1 MSKTAPDYDFLN
13 IKQRFFDVNEKRR
26 KRIDSDLNTSQREFL
41 RLLPL
46 LFHVNHPLLPGYVS
60 KSTPRGIP
68 MYSPDRDT
76 LHLSTRIS
84 RSFKYK
90 KVAYKKFDIDAIYL
104 MGSSGTIAYS
114 EKSDFDIWVC
124 HRESLEALPYEEL
137 QKKTQGIQQWAQN
150 LDVDANIYLVN
161 ARNVREGE
169 FGFLTEESSG
179 SALGV
184 LLLEEFYRTSVLL
197 HGLYPL
203 WWLVPPECEFRYEEY
218 VEDLK
223 QKRFV
228 YSKGHIDF
236 GGLRTVNANEF
247 YGATLWLLYKG
258 INSPYKSI
266 LKILLMQAYA
276 NEFPN
281 INMLGM
287 NFKKSVYAGEDDIDV
302 LDPYIMILEK
312 VESFLDK
319 EENKARLLLARRS
332 FYIKVN
338 EFMSQKKP
346 HNSKNWRRNLLEKI
360 IKTWGWNISDIVL
373 IDERNKWKLEQVVNE
388 RKLLVNE
395 FKNSYQFLSDFSS
408 EHVENKTLICQAD
421 LNILGRKI
429 YAAFERKPGKIE
441 LLYRGISNQLFES
454 HISLHKLYSDKNIGF
469 WVAFHGSVA
478 KKDIAT
484 ASPLKRSVN
493 LVELLCWCYFNKIV
507 NQKTVIGLYEHDS
520 DFSKKEIELLIKNLD
535 KTFSSFLERDGSY
548 YNYSQPAKIIA
559 NVTYLNA
566 GVDPMLL
573 GRKDRVHIASEKSDS
588 FKYGEKGNNLTV
600 TIDQVCLTSWHE
612 ILVFSYRG
620 ILGLMEF
627 IKEHVFWS
635 PPSKGRRPPSINACS
650 FSSYRGSSIS
660 KRVEKLFDEVY
671 DCFYSNKDNSDIDF
685 ILGLETDY
693 YLLMMDGDNL
703 LYSKIGS
710 YDKLLNKLAM
720 PCEKYRR
727 RIFDSETLNR
737 HILPLIYEKNKPE
750 KVQCFYEINDALV
763 DVYIAD
769 ERGSLFYQKS
779 IFFDAPT
786 LTEQYTR
793 FFESVHSR
801 MSFITEQNS
810 QDTTVKVDGVEFYM
824 LQRDP
829 DGHKILVEQP
839 VNKSV
844 RPSKFIALQIMVDL
858 VDEKPIFTLYYEDEE
873 FSGLQYGSALYLE
886 VVKRVLDSR
895 KSGENYDIYVTD
907 VALSLS
913 VINMSV
919 NSIQTS
925 RYLYYKKEIEEKL
938 KLASQG
944 L

>member
-26 KRIDSDLNTSQREFL
+26 KRIDSDLNTSQKEFL

-68 MYSPDRDT
+68 LYSPDRDT

-124 HRESLEALPYEEL
+124 HRESLDALPYEEL
-137 QKKTQGIQQWAQN
+137 HKKTQGIQKWAQD

-161 ARNVREGE
+161 AKNVREGE

-276 NEFPN
+276 NEFPD

-312 VESFLDK
+312 VEKFLDK

-360 IKTWGWNISDIVL
+360 INSWGWNISDIVL

-408 EHVENKTLICQAD
+408 EHVEDKTLICQAD

-469 WVAFHGSVA
+469 WVAYHGSVA

-573 GRKDRVHIASEKSDS
+573 GRNDRVHIASEKSDS

-710 YDKLLNKLAM
+710 YDKLLNKLAR

-737 HILPLIYEKNKPE
+737 HIIPLIYEKNKAG

-779 IFFDAPT
+779 TFFDAPT

-886 VVKRVLDSR
+886 VVKRVLESR

>member
-1 MSKTAPDYDFLN
+1 MSKTDPDYDFLN
-13 IKQRFFDVNEKRR
+13 IKQRFFDVNEKRI

-41 RLLPL
+41 KLLPL

-68 MYSPDRDT
+68 LYSPDRDT

-90 KVAYKKFDIDAIYL
+90 KVAYRKFDIDAIYL

-114 EKSDFDIWVC
+114 DKSDFDIWVC
-124 HRESLEALPYEEL
+124 HKESLEGTPYEEL
-137 QKKTQGIQQWAQN
+137 QKKTQGIQQWAQD

-161 ARNVREGE
+161 AKNVREGE
-169 FGFLTEESSG
+169 FGFLSEESSG

-197 HGLYPL
+197 QGLYPL
-203 WWLVPPECEFRYEEY
+203 WWLVPPECEYKYEEY
-218 VEDLK
+218 VEELK

-281 INMLGM
+281 IKMLGM
-287 NFKKSVYAGEDDIDV
+287 NFKKSVYAGEDDINV

-312 VESFLDK
+312 VEEFLGE
-319 EENKARLLLARRS
+319 EENEARLLLARRS

-338 EFMSQKKP
+338 EFMSQKKAQ
-346 HNSKNWRRNLLEKI
+346 SGKNWRRKLLEKI
-360 IKTWGWNISDIVL
+360 IKGWGWNLSDIVL

-388 RKLLVNE
+388 RNLLVHE

-408 EHVENKTLICQAD
+408 EHVEDKTLIRQTD

-469 WVAFHGSVA
+469 WVAFHGSVS
-478 KKDIAT
+478 KEDIAT

-507 NQKTVIGLYEHDS
+507 NKKTVIGLYEHDS

-535 KTFSSFLERDGSY
+535 KTFSSVLEEEGAHF
-548 YNYSQPAKIIA
+548 NYSQSARIIA

-566 GVDPMLL
+566 GVDPLLL
-573 GRKDRVHIASEKSDS
+573 GRRERVHIASEKSDS
-588 FKYGEKGNNLTV
+588 FKYGDKGNNLTV

-627 IKEHVFWS
+627 IKEHMFWS
-635 PPSKGRRPPSINACS
+635 PPSKGRRPPPINACS
-650 FSSYRGSSIS
+650 FSSYRGASIS

-671 DCFYSNKDNSDIDF
+671 DCFYSNKDDSNIDF

-693 YLLMMDGDNL
+693 YLLMMEGDNL

-710 YDKLLNKLAM
+710 YDKLLDKLAN
-720 PCEKYRR
+720 PCENYRR
-727 RIFDSETLNR
+727 RIFDSETLSR
-737 HILPLIYEKNKPE
+737 HILPLIYEKNKPGQ
-750 KVQCFYEINDALV
+750 VQCFYEINDEMV
-763 DVYIAD
+763 EVYIAD
-769 ERGSLFYQKS
+769 ERGSIFYQKS

-786 LTEQYTR
+786 LMEQYTR

-801 MSFITEQNS
+801 MNFITQQNS
-810 QDTTVKVDGVEFYM
+810 QGTTIKVDGVEFYM

-829 DGHKILVEQP
+829 GGHKVLLEQS
-839 VNKSV
+839 VNSYI
-844 RPSKFIALQIMVDL
+844 RPPEFIALQVMVDL
-858 VDEKPIFTLYYEDEE
+858 ADDKPIFTLYYEDEE
-873 FSGLQYGSALYLE
+873 FSGLQYGSLLYLE
-886 VVKRVLDSR
+886 VVKRVLESR
-895 KSGENYDIYVTD
+895 ESGEKYDIYITD
-907 VALSLS
+907 VALSVS
-913 VINMSV
+913 VINVSV
-919 NSIQTS
+919 NSLQTS

-938 KLASQG
+938 KLASQS